1 MKLEHKKGEGIVNI
15 KKLNYISRIL
25 LVVMISI
32 VIITA
37 GLLFIMRSFSSSKN
51 SIQRSTEVFKASLL
65 LEEKMW
71 EFEEK
76 DEIEEGVNDG
86 DFVENEKYAWRISAN
101 PIEDSELNLV
111 ILEVFQ
117 KKDPQ
122 NTKYSILTYLKNKT
136 E

>member
-1 MKLEHKKGEGIVNI
+1 MNKLKGF
-15 KKLNYISRIL
+15 L
-25 LVVMISI
+25 LFEVMVSI

-51 SIQRSTEVFKASLL
+51 SIQRSTEVFKTSLL

-76 DEIEEGVNDG
+76 GEIEEGVNEG

-101 PIEDSELNLV
+101 TIEDSELNLV

-122 NTKYSILTYLKNKT
+122 NTKYSISTYLEKKT